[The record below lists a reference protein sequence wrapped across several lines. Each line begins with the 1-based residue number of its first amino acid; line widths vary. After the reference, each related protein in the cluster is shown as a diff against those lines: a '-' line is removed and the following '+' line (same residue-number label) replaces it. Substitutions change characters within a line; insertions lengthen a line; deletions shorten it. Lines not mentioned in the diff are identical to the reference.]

1 MGGNI
6 LAINE
11 GFRETGY
18 RPVLIVKAVHRYRQ
32 RNATR
37 GSTVLEGD
45 QVLLPFLGAV
55 GTATPTNYA
64 YNEWFANLV
73 GVPKV
78 WNQMR
83 ALVNENTE
91 LYMENWPKLPVFPVG
106 QAEMVLRAA
115 GSDPIHGNWLQFE
128 GNIPLFR
135 GEWWV
140 ETDDELLDYEQLAP
154 MSDI

>member
-18 RPVLIVKAVHRYRQ
+18 RPVLIVKAVQRYHQ

-64 YNEWFANLV
+64 YNEWFAGLI

-83 ALVNENTE
+83 PLLHESTE
-91 LYMENWPKLPVFPVG
+91 LYIENLPKLPVFPVG
-106 QAEMVLRAA
+106 KATMTLRAS
-115 GSDPIHGNWLQFE
+115 GCDPIHGYWLQFE

-140 ETDDELLDYEQLAP
+140 NTDEELLDYESAATGG
-154 MSDI
+154 DF